1 MPPVT
6 NGVSTNTV
14 MHRPPATSPPDQE
27 AQAKRPEKDVL
38 LLCVCAGYSRHPW
51 RDPGPVVVT
60 SEPGGEPIEPRVVH
74 SSPSSEH
81 CSHTQWCVAGT
92 LPDHQEELS
101 CLTAPCLAAP
111 ACSVSPHSATC
122 CVVSCAASAPCPPH
136 LHHNNHLRF
145 EAAARCE
152 SCSRLP
158 LCTHVQIAS
167 RRCGKSLKQGAPVS
181 PSSAVSAPIL
191 LL

>member
-60 SEPGGEPIEPRVVH
+60 SEPGEEPSSPAQCTAAHPVSVVLTRSGVSRALCRTTNGAVLPH
-74 SSPSSEH
+74 SSIS
-81 CSHTQWCVAGT
+81 
-92 LPDHQEELS
+92 
-101 CLTAPCLAAP
+101 LAAP
-111 ACSVSPHSATC
+111 ACRLSPHSAKC

>member
-111 ACSVSPHSATC
+111 ACSVRPLT
-122 CVVSCAASAPCPPH
+122 
-136 LHHNNHLRF
+136 
-145 EAAARCE
+145 AARSSAACVQTACDVLLTFTTDNHGCAITMCVKM
-152 SCSRLP
+152 CSHP
-158 LCTHVQIAS
+158 V
-167 RRCGKSLKQGAPVS
+167 QGAPGRYY
-181 PSSAVSAPIL
+181 PPALA
-191 LL
+191 

>member
-1 MPPVT
+1 MCLCGILP
-6 NGVSTNTV
+6 
-14 MHRPPATSPPDQE
+14 TSMEGP
-27 AQAKRPEKDVL
+27 R
-38 LLCVCAGYSRHPW
+38 AGSGYVGTR
-51 RDPGPVVVT
+51 
-60 SEPGGEPIEPRVVH
+60 GGTIEPRTVH
-74 SSPSSEH
+74 SSPSSER